1 MGCLKSGSGLQY
13 LEPLLRFSSS
23 CLGGLMELT
32 VSRIIWLV
40 IGIALAIGIGV
51 AVYTWGFRAF
61 VKTDFMATIV
71 AYDTGRAEITL
82 KNVGTVDITS
92 LKVRIIAADGSD
104 FKKLSA
110 GEEVQLICDDWTDGG
125 AVSAKNTLTFE
136 IICGFA
142 NGKTVSHTY
151 TVPIQTG

>member
-1 MGCLKSGSGLQY
+1 
-13 LEPLLRFSSS
+13 
-23 CLGGLMELT
+23 MERT
-32 VSRIIWLV
+32 ISTIIWIVLSV
-40 IGIALAIGIGV
+40 ALAIGIGT
-51 AVYTWGFRAF
+51 AFYMWGFKAT

-71 AYDTGRAEITL
+71 AYDNGRAEITL

-92 LKVRIIAADGSD
+92 LKVKVIATDGSKLDTPVELTVKLADGSD

-110 GEEVQLICDDWTDGG
+110 GEEVQLICDDWTSGG

-151 TVPIQTG
+151 TVPIRSA